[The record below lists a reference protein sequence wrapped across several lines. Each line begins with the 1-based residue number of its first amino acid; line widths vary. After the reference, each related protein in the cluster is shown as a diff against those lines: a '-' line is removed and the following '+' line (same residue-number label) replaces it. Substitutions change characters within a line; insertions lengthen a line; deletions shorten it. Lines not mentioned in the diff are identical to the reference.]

1 VVLGDRSEAITAAA
15 SELHVETI
23 DTQLGEVI
31 NGNKI
36 AAVPLNGP
44 SFTDLL
50 ALSPAWLR
58 YHHHQRFGPGGWR
71 RRAVAF
77 WKPESG
83 HRLDNGQRRYA
94 NGSTVNDTEVVER
107 FTMGAA
113 VVPNLDSIA

>member
-44 SFTDLL
+44 RFTDLL
-50 ALSPAWLR
+50 ALSPAWLPLPPSPTVR
-58 YHHHQRFGPGGWR
+58 SR
-71 RRAVAF
+71 RLAS
-77 WKPESG
+77 PCC
-83 HRLDNGQRRYA
+83 RLLE
-94 NGSTVNDTEVVER
+94 T
-107 FTMGAA
+107 
-113 VVPNLDSIA
+113 